1 MSISIFMDE
10 SGDTGMRQRPGH
22 GEPSRYLTVACL
34 VISTTSEKSLEKICK
49 KLRQKMDKKA
59 KKCDEIKS
67 IHLTTTHREFIFN
80 KLADLKTEDPHFAIH
95 VRSVLKRDIWKPDL
109 LANPNLVYNYMTGK
123 CIGDTLKQH
132 DRINFRIDN
141 RNSKI
146 KNIDVKYNLV
156 EYLKKD
162 IQRLS
167 SKKID
172 IAFSDSRQHH
182 GIQLADV
189 LSNTVWRMYERGIEA
204 TSDYDCLK
212 RYNIVSTQTLL
223 NF

>member
-1 MSISIFMDE
+1 MSILIYMDE
-10 SGDTGMRQRPGH
+10 SGDTGMRKRPGH

-34 VISTTSEKSLEKICK
+34 VVSKTSEKSLERICK

-67 IHLTTTHREFIFN
+67 IHLTTKHREFIFK
-80 KLADLKTEDPHFAIH
+80 KLADLKKEDPHFAIH
-95 VRSVLKRDIWKPDL
+95 VRSVLKRDVWKPKL
-109 LANPNLVYNYMTGK
+109 IANPNLVYNYITGK
-123 CIGDTLKQH
+123 CISETLNQY
-132 DRINFRIDN
+132 DSIDFRIDN

-156 EYLKKD
+156 GYLKKD
-162 IQRLS
+162 IQKLN

-189 LSNTVWRMYERGIEA
+189 LSNTVWRMYERGSLA
-204 TSDYDCLK
+204 ADDYDCLK
-212 RYNIVSTQTLL
+212 RHKIISTQTLV